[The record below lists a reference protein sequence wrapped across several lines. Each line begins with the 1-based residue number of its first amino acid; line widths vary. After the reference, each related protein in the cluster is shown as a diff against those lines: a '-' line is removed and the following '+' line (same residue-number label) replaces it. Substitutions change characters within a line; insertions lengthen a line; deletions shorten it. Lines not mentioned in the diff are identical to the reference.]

1 MQAVEKISE
10 NTSWIPIVLVFL
22 FSLIAALK
30 IIDSVKLR
38 GYVFAMFNKGFVE
51 DEAEEDTSIFS
62 SFYTLIFLFFITV
75 LSLALHF
82 IVSKNHATIAN
93 NFGSFLKLFL
103 IVLCY
108 FSAKRVLENAI
119 ASLFLMKKHVRYY
132 IVSKFSYQYSLSF
145 ILLIGYIVFQFSPLN
160 PTNFIYFSLILYVF
174 RFIFLVR
181 NNKNLIF
188 SELFY
193 FILYICAFEIAPLLT
208 LFKLML

>member
-1 MQAVEKISE
+1 MQAVEKITE
-10 NTSWIPIVLVFL
+10 NTSWIPIVLVIL
-22 FSLIAALK
+22 FSVIAVLK
-30 IIDSVKLR
+30 IIDTIKLK
-38 GYVFAMFNKGFVE
+38 GYVFAIFNKGFVE
-51 DEAEEDTSIFS
+51 DEVEEDTSIFS
-62 SFYTLIFLFFITV
+62 YFYSLLFLFFITV

-82 IVSKNHATIAN
+82 IISIKHPDFTSS
-93 NFGSFLKLFL
+93 FTSFLKVFL

-119 ASLFLMKKHVRYY
+119 ASLFLIKKHVRYY
-132 IVSKFSYQYSLSF
+132 MVSNFGFQYSLSF
-145 ILLIGYIVFQFSPLN
+145 ILLIGFILFQFSPLK
-160 PTNFIYFSLILYVF
+160 PTNFLYFTIALYLF
-174 RFIFLVR
+174 RLIFLVR